1 MAESLAPTDA
11 DGLADAVRWAVAGE
25 APLEV
30 IAGGSKQTLGRPV
43 QSAATLS
50 LAAFDGIV
58 DYQPSE
64 LVLTAQAA
72 TPLATIEAALE
83 AERQMLAF
91 EPADYGPLLRASGG
105 ADLRAPGGAD
115 LRAPGGA
122 DLRAPG
128 GADLRAPGGADLR
141 APGGADLRA
150 PGGADL
156 RAPGGATLGGALA
169 CNLSGPRRIKAGA
182 ARDHFLG
189 MHAVSGRGER
199 FKAGGRVV
207 KNVTGYDVCKLLAG
221 SYGTLALMHEVTVKV
236 LPAPER
242 TRTVLV
248 FGLEPAAALDALGAA
263 LGSAH
268 EVSGAAHM
276 PAEIAARS
284 AVSYVSGASAA
295 VSAVRVEGFPA
306 SVEARCEALRALL
319 GPFGAVEELHSKNS
333 ATLWREI
340 RDVRAFADDSRPL
353 WRLSVPPASGAAA
366 AARVAEAADVRALF
380 DWGGGLLW
388 LAVDGAPDAGEVP
401 VRAAAMAVGGHA
413 TLVRAD
419 APTRAARAV
428 FQPQTTGLAALTA
441 RIKRAFDP
449 TGVLN
454 PGRMYAGV

>member
-25 APLEV
+25 HPLEV
-30 IAGGSKQTLGRPV
+30 LAGGSKQTLGRPV
-43 QSAATLS
+43 QSAATVS

-91 EPADYGPLLRASGG
+91 EPADYGPLLRAS
-105 ADLRAPGGAD
+105 
-115 LRAPGGA
+115 
-122 DLRAPG
+122 
-128 GADLRAPGGADLR
+128 
-141 APGGADLRA
+141 
-150 PGGADL
+150 GGADL

-248 FGLEPAAALDALGAA
+248 FGLEPGAALDALGAA

-276 PAEIAARS
+276 PAEVAARS
-284 AVSYVSGASAA
+284 AVSYVSGAGAA

-340 RDVRAFADDSRPL
+340 RDVRAFAGDSRPL

>member
-1 MAESLAPTDA
+1 MSDSLAPTDA

-25 APLEV
+25 HPLEV
-30 IAGGSKQTLGRPV
+30 VAGGSKRDFGRPV

-64 LVLTAQAA
+64 LVLTARAA
-72 TPLATIEAALE
+72 TPLATIQSAVE
-83 AERQMLAF
+83 AEKQMLAF
-91 EPADYGPLLRASGG
+91 EPADYAPLFGSAN
-105 ADLRAPGGAD
+105 
-115 LRAPGGA
+115 
-122 DLRAPG
+122 
-128 GADLRAPGGADLR
+128 
-141 APGGADLRA
+141 
-150 PGGADL
+150 
-156 RAPGGATLGGALA
+156 GATLGGALA

-189 MHAVSGRGER
+189 VHAVSGRGER

-221 SYGTLALMHEVTVKV
+221 SHGTLALMHEVTVKV

-248 FGLEPAAALDALGAA
+248 FGLETARAMDALGAA

-276 PAEIAARS
+276 PAEVAARS
-284 AVSYVSGASAA
+284 GVSYVAGGSAA

-306 SVEARCEALRALL
+306 SVEARCAALRELL
-319 GPFGAVEELHSKNS
+319 GRFGAVEELHSKNS

-340 RDVRAFADDSRPL
+340 RDVQAFSDMSGPL
-353 WRLSVPPASGAAA
+353 WRLSVPPASGTAA
-366 AARVAEAADVRALF
+366 AARVTDATDARALF
-380 DWGGGLLW
+380 DWGGGLVW
-388 LAVDGAPDAGEVP
+388 LAVDGAADAGEAA
-401 VRAAAMAVGGHA
+401 VRAAAAAAGGHA

-428 FQPQTTGLAALTA
+428 FQPQTAGLAALTE

-449 TGVLN
+449 AGVLN

>member
-1 MAESLAPTDA
+1 MADSLAPADA

-25 APLEV
+25 HPLEV
-30 IAGGSKQTLGRPV
+30 LAGGSKRALGRPV

-72 TPLATIEAALE
+72 TPLATIEAAVE

-91 EPADYGPLLRASGG
+91 EPADYGPLLG
-105 ADLRAPGGAD
+105 ANGDP
-115 LRAPGGA
+115 
-122 DLRAPG
+122 
-128 GADLRAPGGADLR
+128 
-141 APGGADLRA
+141 
-150 PGGADL
+150 
-156 RAPGGATLGGALA
+156 TLGGALA

-221 SYGTLALMHEVTVKV
+221 SYGTLALMHEVTIKI

-248 FGLEPAAALDALGAA
+248 FGLEPTAALEALGAA

-276 PAEIAARS
+276 PAEVAARS
-284 AVSYVSGASAA
+284 AVSYVSGAGAA
-295 VSAVRVEGFPA
+295 ASAVRVEGFPA
-306 SVEARCEALRALL
+306 SVEARCEALRELL
-319 GPFGAVEELHSKNS
+319 GDFGAVEELHSKNS

-340 RDVRAFADDSRPL
+340 RDVRAFAEETGPV
-353 WRLSVPPASGAAA
+353 WRLSVPPASGAAVA
-366 AARVAEAADVRALF
+366 ASVADVADVRALF
-380 DWGGGLLW
+380 DWGGGLVW
-388 LAVDGAPDAGEVP
+388 LSVDGAPDAGEAA
-401 VRAAAMAVGGHA
+401 VRAAAAAVGGHA

-428 FQPQTTGLAALTA
+428 FQPQASGVAALTA

-449 TGVLN
+449 AGVLN

>member
-122 DLRAPG
+122 
-128 GADLRAPGGADLR
+128 
-141 APGGADLRA
+141 
-150 PGGADL
+150 
-156 RAPGGATLGGALA
+156 TLGGALA

-248 FGLEPAAALDALGAA
+248 FGLEPAEALDALGTA

-284 AVSYVSGASAA
+284 AVSYVAGAGAA

-340 RDVRAFADDSRPL
+340 REVRAFADDSRPL

-380 DWGGGLLW
+380 DWGGGLVW

-428 FQPQTTGLAALTA
+428 FQPQATGLAALTA

>member
-64 LVLTAQAA
+64 MVLTAQAA

-91 EPADYGPLLRASGG
+91 EPADYGPLLRAS
-105 ADLRAPGGAD
+105 
-115 LRAPGGA
+115 
-122 DLRAPG
+122 
-128 GADLRAPGGADLR
+128 GGADLR

-284 AVSYVSGASAA
+284 AVSYVSGAGAA

-388 LAVDGAPDAGEVP
+388 LAVDGAPDAGEVA

-428 FQPQTTGLAALTA
+428 FQPQATGLAALTA

>member
-1 MAESLAPTDA
+1 MAESLAPSDA

-25 APLEV
+25 HPLEV
-30 IAGGSKQTLGRPV
+30 IAGGSKRALGRPV

-64 LVLTAQAA
+64 LVLTARAA
-72 TPLATIEAALE
+72 TPLATIEAAVE

-91 EPADYGPLLRASGG
+91 EPADYGPLLG
-105 ADLRAPGGAD
+105 AAAP
-115 LRAPGGA
+115 
-122 DLRAPG
+122 
-128 GADLRAPGGADLR
+128 
-141 APGGADLRA
+141 
-150 PGGADL
+150 
-156 RAPGGATLGGALA
+156 ATLGGALA

-189 MHAVSGRGER
+189 VHAVSGRGER

-221 SYGTLALMHEVTVKV
+221 SYGTLALMHEVTIKI

-248 FGLEPAAALDALGAA
+248 FGLEPAGAVEALGTA

-276 PAEIAARS
+276 PAEVAARS
-284 AVSYVSGASAA
+284 AVSYVSGSGAA

-306 SVEARCEALRALL
+306 SVEARCAALRELL
-319 GPFGAVEELHSKNS
+319 GRFGAVEELHSKNS

-340 RDVRAFADDSRPL
+340 RDVRAFAGDDRPL
-353 WRLSVPPASGAAA
+353 WRLSVPPASGAEVAT
-366 AARVAEAADVRALF
+366 RVAEAADVRALF
-380 DWGGGLLW
+380 DWGGGLVW
-388 LAVDGAPDAGEVP
+388 LAVGGAPDAGEAA
-401 VRAAAMAVGGHA
+401 VRAAAAAAGGHA

-428 FQPQTTGLAALTA
+428 FQPQAAGLAALTT

-449 TGVLN
+449 AGVLN

>member
-25 APLEV
+25 HPLEV
-30 IAGGSKQTLGRPV
+30 LAGGSKQTLGRPV
-43 QSAATLS
+43 QSAATVS
-50 LAAFDGIV
+50 LAALDGIV

-91 EPADYGPLLRASGG
+91 EPADYGPL
-105 ADLRAPGGAD
+105 
-115 LRAPGGA
+115 
-122 DLRAPG
+122 
-128 GADLRAPGGADLR
+128 
-141 APGGADLRA
+141 LRA

-276 PAEIAARS
+276 PAEVAARS
-284 AVSYVSGASAA
+284 AVSYVSGAGAA

-319 GPFGAVEELHSKNS
+319 GRFGAVEELHSKSS

-340 RDVRAFADDSRPL
+340 RDVRAFADDGRPL

-428 FQPQTTGLAALTA
+428 FQPQATSLAALTA

-449 TGVLN
+449 AGVLN

>member
-1 MAESLAPTDA
+1 MADSLAPADA
-11 DGLADAVRWAVAGE
+11 DSLADAVRWAIAGE
-25 APLEV
+25 HPLEV
-30 IAGGSKQTLGRPV
+30 IAGGSKRALGRPV

-58 DYQPSE
+58 DYQASE
-64 LVLTAQAA
+64 LVLTAGAA
-72 TPLATIEAALE
+72 TPLAAIQAAVE

-91 EPADYGPLLRASGG
+91 EPADYGPLLG
-105 ADLRAPGGAD
+105 AAEP
-115 LRAPGGA
+115 
-122 DLRAPG
+122 
-128 GADLRAPGGADLR
+128 
-141 APGGADLRA
+141 
-150 PGGADL
+150 
-156 RAPGGATLGGALA
+156 ATLGGALA

-189 MHAVSGRGER
+189 VHAVSGRGER

-221 SYGTLALMHEVTVKV
+221 SYGTLALMHEVTVKI

-248 FGLEPAAALDALGAA
+248 FGLEPPAALEALGTA

-276 PAEIAARS
+276 PAEVAARS
-284 AVSYVSGASAA
+284 AVSYVSGAGAA

-306 SVEARCEALRALL
+306 SVEARCAALRELL
-319 GPFGAVEELHSKNS
+319 GRFGAVEELHSKNS
-333 ATLWREI
+333 TTLWREI
-340 RDVRAFADDSRPL
+340 RDVRSFAGDDRPL
-353 WRLSVPPASGAAA
+353 WRLSVPPAAGADA
-366 AARVAEAADVRALF
+366 AARVTEAADVRALF
-380 DWGGGLLW
+380 DWGGGLVW
-388 LAVDGAPDAGEVP
+388 LAVGGAADAGEAA
-401 VRAAAMAVGGHA
+401 VRAAAAAVGGHA

-428 FQPQTTGLAALTA
+428 FQPQAAGLAALTT

-454 PGRMYAGV
+454 PGRMHAGV

>member
-25 APLEV
+25 HPLEV
-30 IAGGSKQTLGRPV
+30 LAGGSKQTLGRPV
-43 QSAATLS
+43 QSAATVS

-91 EPADYGPLLRASGG
+91 EPADYGTL
-105 ADLRAPGGAD
+105 LRAPGGAD
-115 LRAPGGA
+115 LRATGGA
-122 DLRAPG
+122 TLS
-128 GADLRAPGGADLR
+128 
-141 APGGADLRA
+141 
-150 PGGADL
+150 
-156 RAPGGATLGGALA
+156 APGGATLGGALA

-276 PAEIAARS
+276 PAEVAARS
-284 AVSYVSGASAA
+284 AVSYVSGAGAA

-319 GPFGAVEELHSKNS
+319 GRFGAVEELHSKNS

-340 RDVRAFADDSRPL
+340 RDVRAFADDGRPL

-428 FQPQTTGLAALTA
+428 FQPQATGLAALTA

-449 TGVLN
+449 AGVLN

>member
-1 MAESLAPTDA
+1 MSDSLAPTDA

-25 APLEV
+25 HPLEV
-30 IAGGSKQTLGRPV
+30 VAGGSKRDFGRPV

-64 LVLTAQAA
+64 LVLTARAA
-72 TPLATIEAALE
+72 TPLATIQSAVE

-91 EPADYGPLLRASGG
+91 EPADYAPLFCS
-105 ADLRAPGGAD
+105 AD
-115 LRAPGGA
+115 
-122 DLRAPG
+122 
-128 GADLRAPGGADLR
+128 
-141 APGGADLRA
+141 
-150 PGGADL
+150 
-156 RAPGGATLGGALA
+156 GATLGGALA

-189 MHAVSGRGER
+189 VHAVSGRGER

-248 FGLEPAAALDALGAA
+248 YGLETAQAMDALGAA

-276 PAEIAARS
+276 PAEVAARS
-284 AVSYVSGASAA
+284 GVSYVAGADAA

-306 SVEARCEALRALL
+306 SVDARCEALREML
-319 GPFGAVEELHSKNS
+319 GRFGAVEELHSKNS
-333 ATLWREI
+333 AALWREI
-340 RDVRAFADDSRPL
+340 RDVRAFADVSGPL

-366 AARVAEAADVRALF
+366 AARVTDAMDARALF
-380 DWGGGLLW
+380 DWGGGLVW
-388 LAVDGAPDAGEVP
+388 LAVDGAADAGEGA
-401 VRAAAMAVGGHA
+401 VRAAVAAVSGHA

-428 FQPQTTGLAALTA
+428 FQPQTAGLAALTE

-449 TGVLN
+449 AGVLN

>member
-1 MAESLAPTDA
+1 MDESLAPTDA

-25 APLEV
+25 RPLEV
-30 IAGGSKQTLGRPV
+30 RAGGSKRALGRPV

-72 TPLATIEAALE
+72 TPLATIEAAVE

-91 EPADYGPLLRASGG
+91 EPADYAPLFG
-105 ADLRAPGGAD
+105 ATER
-115 LRAPGGA
+115 
-122 DLRAPG
+122 
-128 GADLRAPGGADLR
+128 
-141 APGGADLRA
+141 
-150 PGGADL
+150 
-156 RAPGGATLGGALA
+156 ATLGGALA

-189 MHAVSGRGER
+189 VHAVSGRGER

-221 SYGTLALMHEVTVKV
+221 SYGTLALMYEVTIKV

-276 PAEIAARS
+276 PAEVAARS
-284 AVSYVSGASAA
+284 AVSYVSGAGAA

-306 SVEARCEALRALL
+306 SVEARCEALRQLL
-319 GPFGAVEELHSKNS
+319 GRFGAVEELHSKNS

-340 RDVRAFADDSRPL
+340 RDVRAFSDDNSPL
-353 WRLSVPPASGAAA
+353 WRLSVPPASGAVA
-366 AARVAEAADVRALF
+366 AARVAEAADVRTLF

-388 LAVDGAPDAGEVP
+388 LAVNDAPDAGEDA
-401 VRAAAMAVGGHA
+401 VRAAAAAVGGHA

-428 FQPQTTGLAALTA
+428 FQPQAAGLAALTT

-449 TGVLN
+449 AGVLN

>member
-25 APLEV
+25 HPLEV
-30 IAGGSKQTLGRPV
+30 LAGGSKQTLGRPV
-43 QSAATLS
+43 QSAATVS

-91 EPADYGPLLRASGG
+91 EPADYGTLLRAPGGADLRATGGATLSATGGADLRATGGATLSATGG
-105 ADLRAPGGAD
+105 ADLRAPGGAT
-115 LRAPGGA
+115 LSAT
-122 DLRAPG
+122 
-128 GADLRAPGGADLR
+128 
-141 APGGADLRA
+141 
-150 PGGADL
+150 GGADL

-284 AVSYVSGASAA
+284 AVSYVSGAGAA
-295 VSAVRVEGFPA
+295 VSAVRVEGFAA

-428 FQPQTTGLAALTA
+428 FQPQATGLAALTA

>member
-1 MAESLAPTDA
+1 MADNLAPADA

-25 APLEV
+25 HPLE
-30 IAGGSKQTLGRPV
+30 ILAGGSKRALGRPV

-72 TPLATIEAALE
+72 TPLATIEAAVG

-91 EPADYGPLLRASGG
+91 EPADYAPLLG
-105 ADLRAPGGAD
+105 AE
-115 LRAPGGA
+115 
-122 DLRAPG
+122 
-128 GADLRAPGGADLR
+128 
-141 APGGADLRA
+141 
-150 PGGADL
+150 
-156 RAPGGATLGGALA
+156 GGATLGGALA

-189 MHAVSGRGER
+189 VHAVSGRGER

-248 FGLEPAAALDALGAA
+248 FGLDQATAIDALGEA

-276 PAEIAARS
+276 PAGIAARS
-284 AVSYVSGASAA
+284 AVSYVADAGAA

-306 SVEARCEALRALL
+306 SVGARCAALRDLL
-319 GPFGAVEELHSKNS
+319 GRFGAVEELHSKNS

-340 RDVRAFADDSRPL
+340 RDVRAFAGESAPL
-353 WRLSVPPASGAAA
+353 WRLSVPPAAGAVVAT
-366 AARVAEAADVRALF
+366 RVAEEAQVRALF

-388 LAVDGAPDAGEVP
+388 LAVDGAPDAGEAA
-401 VRAAAMAVGGHA
+401 VRAAAAEAGGHA

-428 FQPQTTGLAALTA
+428 FQPQAAGLAALTA

-449 TGVLN
+449 SGVLN

>member
-1 MAESLAPTDA
+1 MADRLAPTDA
-11 DGLADAVRWAVAGE
+11 DGLADAVRWAVAHE
-25 APLEV
+25 HPLEV
-30 IAGGSKQTLGRPV
+30 VAGGSKRRLGRPV

-72 TPLATIEAALE
+72 TPLAAIEAAVE

-91 EPADYGPLLRASGG
+91 EPADYAPLLGTNGS
-105 ADLRAPGGAD
+105 
-115 LRAPGGA
+115 
-122 DLRAPG
+122 
-128 GADLRAPGGADLR
+128 
-141 APGGADLRA
+141 
-150 PGGADL
+150 
-156 RAPGGATLGGALA
+156 ATLGGALA

-189 MHAVSGRGER
+189 VHAVSGRGER

-221 SYGTLALMHEVTVKV
+221 SYGTLAVMHEVTVKV

-248 FGLEPAAALDALGAA
+248 FGLEPAVALEALGAA

-276 PAEIAARS
+276 PAGVAARS
-284 AVSYVSGASAA
+284 AVSYVAGAGAA
-295 VSAVRVEGFPA
+295 VTAVRVEGFPA

-319 GPFGAVEELHSKNS
+319 GRFGAVEQLHSANS

-340 RDVRAFADDSRPL
+340 RDVRAFAEDEGPL

-366 AARVAEAADVRALF
+366 AARVADAEDVRALF
-380 DWGGGLLW
+380 DWGGGLVW
-388 LAVDGAPDAGEVP
+388 LAVDGAEDAGEAA
-401 VRAAAMAVGGHA
+401 VRAAAKAAGGHA
-413 TLVRAD
+413 TLVRAE
-419 APTRAARAV
+419 APIRAARAV
-428 FQPQTTGLAALTA
+428 FQPQTTGLAALSA

-449 TGVLN
+449 AGVLN

>member
-25 APLEV
+25 HPLEV
-30 IAGGSKQTLGRPV
+30 LAGGSKQTLGRPV
-43 QSAATLS
+43 QSAATVS

-72 TPLATIEAALE
+72 TPLATIEVALE

-91 EPADYGPLLRASGG
+91 EPADYGTL
-105 ADLRAPGGAD
+105 LRAPGGAD
-115 LRAPGGA
+115 LRATGGA
-122 DLRAPG
+122 TLS
-128 GADLRAPGGADLR
+128 
-141 APGGADLRA
+141 
-150 PGGADL
+150 
-156 RAPGGATLGGALA
+156 APGGATLGGALA

-248 FGLEPAAALDALGAA
+248 FGLEPGAALDALGAA

-284 AVSYVSGASAA
+284 AVSYVSGAGAA

-319 GPFGAVEELHSKNS
+319 GRFGAVEELHSKNS
-333 ATLWREI
+333 AMLWREI
-340 RDVRAFADDSRPL
+340 RDVRAFAGDGRPL

-388 LAVDGAPDAGEVP
+388 LAVDGAPDAGEAP
-401 VRAAAMAVGGHA
+401 VRAAAAAAGGHA

>member
-1 MAESLAPTDA
+1 MADSLAPTDA
-11 DGLADAVRWAVAGE
+11 DGLAGAVRWAVAHE
-25 APLEV
+25 RPLEV
-30 IAGGSKQTLGRPV
+30 VAGGSKRRLGRPV

-64 LVLTAQAA
+64 LVLTAKGA
-72 TPLATIEAALE
+72 TPLAAIEAATQ
-83 AERQMLAF
+83 AERQILAF
-91 EPADYGPLLRASGG
+91 EPADYAPLLG
-105 ADLRAPGGAD
+105 APGG
-115 LRAPGGA
+115 G
-122 DLRAPG
+122 
-128 GADLRAPGGADLR
+128 
-141 APGGADLRA
+141 
-150 PGGADL
+150 
-156 RAPGGATLGGALA
+156 TLGGALA

-189 MHAVSGRGER
+189 VHAVSGRGER

-221 SYGTLALMHEVTVKV
+221 SYGTLAVMHEVTVKV

-248 FGLEPAAALDALGAA
+248 FGLEPAAALDALGTA

-276 PAEIAARS
+276 PAEVAARS
-284 AVSYVSGASAA
+284 AVSYVAGAGAA
-295 VSAVRVEGFPA
+295 VTAVRVEGFPA
-306 SVEARCEALRALL
+306 SAAARCEALRALL
-319 GPFGAVEELHSKNS
+319 GLFGAVEELHSRNS

-340 RDVRAFADDSRPL
+340 RDVRAFADDDGPL

-366 AARVAEAADVRALF
+366 AAQVAAAAEARALF
-380 DWGGGLLW
+380 DWGGGLVW
-388 LAVDGAPDAGEVP
+388 LAVDGAEDAGEAA
-401 VRAAAMAVGGHA
+401 VRAAAKAAGGHA
-413 TLVRAD
+413 TLVRAE
-419 APTRAARAV
+419 APMRAARAV
-428 FQPQTTGLAALTA
+428 FQPQTTGLAALSA

-449 TGVLN
+449 AGVLN

>member
-91 EPADYGPLLRASGG
+91 EPADYGPLLRAS
-105 ADLRAPGGAD
+105 
-115 LRAPGGA
+115 
-122 DLRAPG
+122 
-128 GADLRAPGGADLR
+128 
-141 APGGADLRA
+141 GGADLRA

-284 AVSYVSGASAA
+284 AVSYVAGAGAA

-340 RDVRAFADDSRPL
+340 RDVRAFAGDSRPL

-428 FQPQTTGLAALTA
+428 FQPQATGLAALTA

>member
-1 MAESLAPTDA
+1 MADNLAPADA

-25 APLEV
+25 HPLEV
-30 IAGGSKQTLGRPV
+30 IAGGSKRALGRPV

-64 LVLTAQAA
+64 LVLTAGAA
-72 TPLATIEAALE
+72 TPLATIQAAVE

-91 EPADYGPLLRASGG
+91 EPADYGPLLG
-105 ADLRAPGGAD
+105 AAEP
-115 LRAPGGA
+115 
-122 DLRAPG
+122 
-128 GADLRAPGGADLR
+128 
-141 APGGADLRA
+141 
-150 PGGADL
+150 
-156 RAPGGATLGGALA
+156 ATLGGALA

-189 MHAVSGRGER
+189 VHAVSGRGER

-221 SYGTLALMHEVTVKV
+221 SYGTLALMHEVSIKI

-242 TRTVLV
+242 TRTALV
-248 FGLEPAAALDALGAA
+248 FGLEPALALEALGAA

-276 PAEIAARS
+276 SAEVAARS
-284 AVSYVSGASAA
+284 AVSYVSGAGAA

-306 SVEARCEALRALL
+306 SVEARCEALRELL
-319 GPFGAVEELHSKNS
+319 GRFGVVEELHSKNS

-340 RDVRAFADDSRPL
+340 RDARPFAGDERPL
-353 WRLSVPPASGAAA
+353 WRLSVPPASGASA
-366 AARVAEAADVRALF
+366 AARVAEAADVRTLY
-380 DWGGGLLW
+380 DWGGGLVW
-388 LAVDGAPDAGEVP
+388 LAVGGAPDAGEAV
-401 VRAAAMAVGGHA
+401 VRAAVAAVGGHA

-428 FQPQTTGLAALTA
+428 FQPQAAGLAALTA
-441 RIKRAFDP
+441 RLKRAFDP
-449 TGVLN
+449 AGVLN

>member
-1 MAESLAPTDA
+1 MTDSLAPTDA

-25 APLEV
+25 RPLEV
-30 IAGGSKQTLGRPV
+30 VAGGSKRSLGRPV

-72 TPLATIEAALE
+72 TPLAAIEAAVG

-91 EPADYGPLLRASGG
+91 EPADYAPLQGINGG
-105 ADLRAPGGAD
+105 AQPGSAPLRAPS
-115 LRAPGGA
+115 
-122 DLRAPG
+122 
-128 GADLRAPGGADLR
+128 
-141 APGGADLRA
+141 
-150 PGGADL
+150 
-156 RAPGGATLGGALA
+156 GATLGGALA
-169 CNLSGPRRIKAGA
+169 CNLSGPRRPKAGA

-189 MHAVSGRGER
+189 AHAVSGRGER

-221 SYGTLALMHEVTVKV
+221 SYGTLAVMHEVTVKV

-248 FGLEPAAALDALGAA
+248 FGLEPAAAVEALGAA

-276 PAEIAARS
+276 PAEAAARS
-284 AVSYVSGASAA
+284 AVSYVAGAGAA
-295 VSAVRVEGFPA
+295 VTAVRVEGFPA
-306 SVEARCEALRALL
+306 SVDARCAALRALL
-319 GPFGAVEELHSKNS
+319 GRFGAVEELHSKNS
-333 ATLWREI
+333 GTLWREV
-340 RDVRAFADDSRPL
+340 RDVRAFADDDGPL
-353 WRLSVPPASGAAA
+353 WRLSVPPASGAEAA
-366 AARVAEAADVRALF
+366 AQVADTAEVRALF
-380 DWGGGLLW
+380 DWGGGLVW
-388 LAVDGAPDAGEVP
+388 LAVDGTEDAGETA
-401 VRAAAMAVGGHA
+401 VRAAAASLGGHA
-413 TLVRAD
+413 TLIRAD

-428 FQPQTTGLAALTA
+428 FQPQAKGVAALTA
-441 RIKRAFDP
+441 RIKHAFDP
-449 TGVLN
+449 AGVLN

>member
-11 DGLADAVRWAVAGE
+11 DGLADAVRWAVASE
-25 APLEV
+25 HPLEV
-30 IAGGSKQTLGRPV
+30 IAGGSKRALGRPV

-72 TPLATIEAALE
+72 TPLATIEAAVE

-91 EPADYGPLLRASGG
+91 EPADYGPLLG
-105 ADLRAPGGAD
+105 AAAP
-115 LRAPGGA
+115 
-122 DLRAPG
+122 
-128 GADLRAPGGADLR
+128 
-141 APGGADLRA
+141 
-150 PGGADL
+150 
-156 RAPGGATLGGALA
+156 ATLGGALA

-189 MHAVSGRGER
+189 VHAVSGRGER

-221 SYGTLALMHEVTVKV
+221 SYGTLALMHEVTIKV

-248 FGLEPAAALDALGAA
+248 FGLEPAAAVEALGTA

-276 PAEIAARS
+276 PAELAGRS
-284 AVSYVSGASAA
+284 AVSYVSGAGAA
-295 VSAVRVEGFPA
+295 VTAVRVEGFPA
-306 SVEARCEALRALL
+306 SVEARCAALRELL
-319 GPFGAVEELHSKNS
+319 GRFGAVEELHSKNS

-340 RDVRAFADDSRPL
+340 RDVHPFAGDDRPL

-380 DWGGGLLW
+380 DWGGGLVW
-388 LAVDGAPDAGEVP
+388 LAVRGAPDAGEAA
-401 VRAAAMAVGGHA
+401 VRAAAAAAGGHA
-413 TLVRAD
+413 TLVHAD

-428 FQPQTTGLAALTA
+428 FQPQAAGLAALTT

-449 TGVLN
+449 AGVLN

>member
-1 MAESLAPTDA
+1 MSDNLAPTDA
-11 DGLADAVRWAVAGE
+11 DGLADAVRWAVAGQH
-25 APLEV
+25 PLEV
-30 IAGGSKQTLGRPV
+30 SAGGSKRDFGRPV
-43 QSAATLS
+43 QSAANLS

-64 LVLTAQAA
+64 LVLTARAA
-72 TPLATIEAALE
+72 TPLTTVEAAIG

-91 EPADYGPLLRASGG
+91 EPADYAPLLGSAE
-105 ADLRAPGGAD
+105 
-115 LRAPGGA
+115 
-122 DLRAPG
+122 
-128 GADLRAPGGADLR
+128 
-141 APGGADLRA
+141 
-150 PGGADL
+150 
-156 RAPGGATLGGALA
+156 GATLGGALA

-189 MHAVSGRGER
+189 VHAVSGRGER

-248 FGLEPAAALDALGAA
+248 YGLEPAAAMDALGAA
-263 LGSAH
+263 LSSAH

-276 PAEIAARS
+276 PAEAAARS
-284 AVSYVSGASAA
+284 GVSYVAGAGSA

-306 SVEARCEALRALL
+306 SVEARCAALRELL
-319 GPFGAVEELHSKNS
+319 GRFGAVEELHSKNS

-340 RDVRAFADDSRPL
+340 RDVRAFAGDSGPL

-366 AARVAEAADVRALF
+366 AARVTDATDARVLF
-380 DWGGGLLW
+380 DWGGGLVW
-388 LAVDGAPDAGEVP
+388 LGVNGAPDAGEVA
-401 VRAAAMAVGGHA
+401 VRAAASAVGGHA

-428 FQPQTTGLAALTA
+428 FQPQTAGLAALTE

-449 TGVLN
+449 AGVLN

>member
-1 MAESLAPTDA
+1 MTDSLAPADA

-25 APLEV
+25 HPVEV
-30 IAGGSKQTLGRPV
+30 LAGGSKRGLGRPV

-72 TPLATIEAALE
+72 TPLATVEAAVE

-91 EPADYGPLLRASGG
+91 EPADYGPLLGSHGC
-105 ADLRAPGGAD
+105 
-115 LRAPGGA
+115 
-122 DLRAPG
+122 
-128 GADLRAPGGADLR
+128 
-141 APGGADLRA
+141 
-150 PGGADL
+150 
-156 RAPGGATLGGALA
+156 ATLGGALA

-221 SYGTLALMHEVTVKV
+221 SYGTLALMHEVTIKV

-248 FGLEPAAALDALGAA
+248 FGLDPAAAIEALGEA
-263 LGSAH
+263 LSSAH

-276 PAEIAARS
+276 PAEVAARS
-284 AVSYVSGASAA
+284 AVSYVAGANAA

-306 SVEARCEALRALL
+306 SVGARCEALRTLL
-319 GPFGAVEELHSKNS
+319 GRFGAVEELHSKNS

-340 RDVRAFADDSRPL
+340 RDVRAFADDDAPL

-366 AARVAEAADVRALF
+366 AARVADAADVRALF
-380 DWGGGLLW
+380 DWGGGLVW
-388 LAVDGAPDAGEVP
+388 LGVDGAPDAGEAT
-401 VRAAAMAVGGHA
+401 VRAAAEAVGGHA

-428 FQPQTTGLAALTA
+428 FQPQAPGLAALTE

-449 TGVLN
+449 VGVLN

>member
-25 APLEV
+25 HPLEV
-30 IAGGSKQTLGRPV
+30 LAGGSKQTLGRPV
-43 QSAATLS
+43 QSAATVS
-50 LAAFDGIV
+50 LAALDGIV

-105 ADLRAPGGAD
+105 ADLRAPS
-115 LRAPGGA
+115 
-122 DLRAPG
+122 
-128 GADLRAPGGADLR
+128 
-141 APGGADLRA
+141 
-150 PGGADL
+150 
-156 RAPGGATLGGALA
+156 GATLGGALA

-284 AVSYVSGASAA
+284 AVSYVSGAGAA

-319 GPFGAVEELHSKNS
+319 GRFGAVEELHSKNS

-340 RDVRAFADDSRPL
+340 RDVRAFAGDSRPL

-388 LAVDGAPDAGEVP
+388 LAVDGAPDAGEVA

-428 FQPQTTGLAALTA
+428 FQPQATGLAALTA

>member
-91 EPADYGPLLRASGG
+91 EPADYGPL
-105 ADLRAPGGAD
+105 
-115 LRAPGGA
+115 
-122 DLRAPG
+122 
-128 GADLRAPGGADLR
+128 
-141 APGGADLRA
+141 LRA

-284 AVSYVSGASAA
+284 AVSYVSGAGAA

-428 FQPQTTGLAALTA
+428 FQPQATGLAALTA

>member
-1 MAESLAPTDA
+1 MADSLVPTDA

-25 APLEV
+25 HPLEV
-30 IAGGSKQTLGRPV
+30 LAGGSKRALGRPV

-58 DYQPSE
+58 DYQPAE
-64 LVLTAQAA
+64 LTLTAQAA
-72 TPLATIEAALE
+72 TPLAAIEAAVA

-91 EPADYGPLLRASGG
+91 EPADYAPLFG
-105 ADLRAPGGAD
+105 
-115 LRAPGGA
+115 
-122 DLRAPG
+122 
-128 GADLRAPGGADLR
+128 
-141 APGGADLRA
+141 
-150 PGGADL
+150 
-156 RAPGGATLGGALA
+156 APGGATLGGALA

-189 MHAVSGRGER
+189 VHAVSGRGER

-221 SYGTLALMHEVTVKV
+221 SYGTLALMHEVTVKI

-248 FGLEPAAALDALGAA
+248 FGLEPAVAIDALGAA

-276 PAEIAARS
+276 PAEVAARS
-284 AVSYVSGASAA
+284 AVSYVAGAGAA

-306 SVEARCEALRALL
+306 SVEARCEALRTLL
-319 GPFGAVEELHSKNS
+319 GSFGAVEELHSKNS

-340 RDVRAFADDSRPL
+340 RDVRAFADDKAPL
-353 WRLSVPPASGAAA
+353 WRLSVPPASGAVAA
-366 AARVAEAADVRALF
+366 ASVAEEADVRALF

-388 LAVDGAPDAGEVP
+388 LAVDGAADAGEAA
-401 VRAAAMAVGGHA
+401 VRAAAVAAGGHA

-428 FQPQTTGLAALTA
+428 FQPQAAGLAALTT

-449 TGVLN
+449 SGVLN

>member
-1 MAESLAPTDA
+1 MADSLAPTDA
-11 DGLADAVRWAVAGE
+11 DGLADAVGWAVAGGH
-25 APLEV
+25 PLEV
-30 IAGGSKQTLGRPV
+30 LAGGSKRDFGRPV

-64 LVLTAQAA
+64 LVLTAKAA
-72 TPLATIEAALE
+72 TPLAAIEAAID

-91 EPADYGPLLRASGG
+91 EPADYAALFDS
-105 ADLRAPGGAD
+105 AD
-115 LRAPGGA
+115 
-122 DLRAPG
+122 
-128 GADLRAPGGADLR
+128 
-141 APGGADLRA
+141 
-150 PGGADL
+150 
-156 RAPGGATLGGALA
+156 GATLGGALA

-189 MHAVSGRGER
+189 VHAVSGRGER

-248 FGLEPAAALDALGAA
+248 YGLEPAAAMVALEAA
-263 LGSAH
+263 LSSAH

-276 PAEIAARS
+276 PAEIAACS
-284 AVSYVSGASAA
+284 GVSYVAGAGAA

-306 SVEARCEALRALL
+306 SVEARCAALRELL
-319 GPFGAVEELHSKNS
+319 GRFGAVEELHSKNS

-340 RDVRAFADDSRPL
+340 RDVRAFAGDSEPL
-353 WRLSVPPASGAAA
+353 WRLSVPPASGAVA
-366 AARVAEAADVRALF
+366 AARITDAADARVLF
-380 DWGGGLLW
+380 DWGGGLVW
-388 LAVDGAPDAGEVP
+388 LGVNGAPDAGETA
-401 VRAAAMAVGGHA
+401 VRAAAAAVGGHA

-428 FQPQTTGLAALTA
+428 FQPQTAGLAALTE

-449 TGVLN
+449 AGVLN

>member
-25 APLEV
+25 RPLEV
-30 IAGGSKQTLGRPV
+30 LAGGSKRALGRPV

-72 TPLATIEAALE
+72 TPLATIEAAVE

-91 EPADYGPLLRASGG
+91 EPADYAPLYG
-105 ADLRAPGGAD
+105 AAER
-115 LRAPGGA
+115 
-122 DLRAPG
+122 
-128 GADLRAPGGADLR
+128 
-141 APGGADLRA
+141 
-150 PGGADL
+150 
-156 RAPGGATLGGALA
+156 ATLGGALA

-221 SYGTLALMHEVTVKV
+221 SYGTLALMHEVTIKV

-248 FGLEPAAALDALGAA
+248 FGLAPAAALDALGAA

-276 PAEIAARS
+276 PAEVAARS
-284 AVSYVSGASAA
+284 AVSYVSGAGAA

-319 GPFGAVEELHSKNS
+319 GRFGAVEELHSKNS

-340 RDVRAFADDSRPL
+340 RDVRAFADDNVPL
-353 WRLSVPPASGAAA
+353 WRLSVPPASGAVA
-366 AARVAEAADVRALF
+366 AARVAEAADVRTLF

-388 LAVDGAPDAGEVP
+388 LAVDDAPDAGEVA
-401 VRAAAMAVGGHA
+401 VRAAAAAVGGHA
-413 TLVRAD
+413 TLVRAE

-428 FQPQTTGLAALTA
+428 FQPQAAGLAALTT

-449 TGVLN
+449 AGVLN

>member
-1 MAESLAPTDA
+1 MAESLAPADA

-25 APLEV
+25 HPLEV
-30 IAGGSKQTLGRPV
+30 VAGGSKRALGRPV

-58 DYQPSE
+58 DYQASE
-64 LVLTAQAA
+64 LVLTAGAA
-72 TPLATIEAALE
+72 TPLAAIEAAIE

-91 EPADYGPLLRASGG
+91 EPADLGPLLG
-105 ADLRAPGGAD
+105 AAEP
-115 LRAPGGA
+115 
-122 DLRAPG
+122 
-128 GADLRAPGGADLR
+128 
-141 APGGADLRA
+141 
-150 PGGADL
+150 
-156 RAPGGATLGGALA
+156 ATLGGALA

-189 MHAVSGRGER
+189 AHAVSGRGER

-221 SYGTLALMHEVTVKV
+221 SYGTLALMHEVTVKI

-248 FGLEPAAALDALGAA
+248 FGLEPPAALEALGAA
-263 LGSAH
+263 LASAH

-276 PAEIAARS
+276 PAEVAARS
-284 AVSYVSGASAA
+284 AVSYVSGAGAA

-306 SVEARCEALRALL
+306 SVEARCEALRELL
-319 GPFGAVEELHSKNS
+319 GRYGAVEELHSKNS
-333 ATLWREI
+333 AALWREI
-340 RDVRAFADDSRPL
+340 RDVRPFAGDDRPL
-353 WRLSVPPASGAAA
+353 WRLSVPPAAGAEAA
-366 AARVAEAADVRALF
+366 LRVAEAADVGVLF
-380 DWGGGLLW
+380 DWGGGLVW
-388 LAVDGAPDAGEVP
+388 LAVGGAADAGEAA
-401 VRAAAMAVGGHA
+401 VRAAAAAVGGHA

-428 FQPQTTGLAALTA
+428 FQPQAAGLAALTT

>member
-1 MAESLAPTDA
+1 MVDNLAPTDA

-25 APLEV
+25 HPLEV
-30 IAGGSKQTLGRPV
+30 IAGGSKQALGRPV

-72 TPLATIEAALE
+72 TPLAAIEAAVE

-91 EPADYGPLLRASGG
+91 EPADYGPLLG
-105 ADLRAPGGAD
+105 ATCA
-115 LRAPGGA
+115 
-122 DLRAPG
+122 
-128 GADLRAPGGADLR
+128 
-141 APGGADLRA
+141 
-150 PGGADL
+150 
-156 RAPGGATLGGALA
+156 ATLGGALA

-189 MHAVSGRGER
+189 VHAVSGRGER

-242 TRTVLV
+242 TRTALV
-248 FGLEPAAALDALGAA
+248 FGLEPTAAIEALGEA

-276 PAEIAARS
+276 PAEVAARS
-284 AVSYVSGASAA
+284 TVSYVSGAGAS

-306 SVEARCEALRALL
+306 SVEARCEALCALL
-319 GPFGAVEELHSKNS
+319 GRFGTVEELHSKNS

-340 RDVRAFADDSRPL
+340 RDARAFADDNSPL

-366 AARVAEAADVRALF
+366 AARVAEAADVRPLF
-380 DWGGGLLW
+380 DWGGGLVW
-388 LAVDGAPDAGEVP
+388 LAVDGAPDAGEAAA
-401 VRAAAMAVGGHA
+401 RAAAAEAGGHA

-428 FQPQTTGLAALTA
+428 FQPQAAGLAALTA

-449 TGVLN
+449 SGVLN

>member
-91 EPADYGPLLRASGG
+91 EPADYGPLLRAS
-105 ADLRAPGGAD
+105 
-115 LRAPGGA
+115 
-122 DLRAPG
+122 
-128 GADLRAPGGADLR
+128 
-141 APGGADLRA
+141 GGADLRA

-284 AVSYVSGASAA
+284 AVSYVSGAGAA

-340 RDVRAFADDSRPL
+340 RDVLAFAGDSRPL

-366 AARVAEAADVRALF
+366 AARVAEAADVRVLF

-388 LAVDGAPDAGEVP
+388 LAVDGAPDAGEVA

-428 FQPQTTGLAALTA
+428 FQPQATGLAALTA

>member
-128 GADLRAPGGADLR
+128 GA
-141 APGGADLRA
+141 
-150 PGGADL
+150 
-156 RAPGGATLGGALA
+156 TLGGALA

-199 FKAGGRVV
+199 FKAGGRVA

-284 AVSYVSGASAA
+284 AVSYVSGAGAA
-295 VSAVRVEGFPA
+295 VSAVRVEGIPA

-340 RDVRAFADDSRPL
+340 RDVRAFAGDSRPL

-428 FQPQTTGLAALTA
+428 FQPQATGLAALST